1 MRENMTVYL
10 TMIRAAVL
18 VRLQYR
24 ADFIVGILGVFV
36 LNLGTLGT
44 TWVLLNRFENLNGW
58 GFWDIVFLYNLW
70 LLGHGIRAVFFRH
83 INQLEQFIVEGTF
96 DQLLTR
102 PANPLVQ
109 FLGREVHYL
118 GIGDMLLAGTMLGLA
133 YHNLGLDWPLWMF
146 GWLVVVAIA
155 SAVVEMAIT
164 LALAS
169 TSFFTTRSSA
179 MVQAASMFSWAVVQQ
194 YPVDMFS
201 KWLRVIVTIALP
213 FAFMNYYPSLLF
225 LGKQDQVPYGFL
237 TWFSPLVAA
246 LLMAIAIK
254 VWNFGITRYQST
266 GS

>member
-1 MRENMTVYL
+1 MREHMTVYL

-18 VRLQYR
+18 TRLEYR

-36 LNLGTLGT
+36 LNIGTLAT
-44 TWVLLNRFENLNGW
+44 TWVLLSRFENLHGW
-58 GFWDIVFLYNLW
+58 GFWEIIFLYNLW

-83 INQLEQFIVEGTF
+83 INMLEQFIVEGTF

-118 GIGDMLLAGTMLGLA
+118 GIGDCLLAGTMLVLA
-133 YHNLGLDWPLWMF
+133 YQNLAFEWSWWMF
-146 GWLVVVAIA
+146 PWLIVVAIA

-164 LALAS
+164 LLLAT

-179 MVQAASMFSWAVVQQ
+179 LMQAASQFSWGVVQQ
-194 YPVDMFS
+194 YPVDMFG
-201 KWLRVIVTIALP
+201 KALRTIVTIVLP
-213 FAFMNYYPSLLF
+213 FAFMNYYPALLF
-225 LGKQDQVPYGFL
+225 LGKEDQVPWGFL
-237 TWFSPLVAA
+237 TWYSPFVAA
-246 LLMAIAIK
+246 LLLYLAIRF
-254 VWNFGITRYQST
+254 WNFGITRYQSS